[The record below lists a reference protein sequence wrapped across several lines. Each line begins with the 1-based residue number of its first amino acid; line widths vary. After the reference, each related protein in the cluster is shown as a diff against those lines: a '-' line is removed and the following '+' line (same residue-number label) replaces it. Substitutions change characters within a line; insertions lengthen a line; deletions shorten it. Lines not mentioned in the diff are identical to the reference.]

1 MRKALG
7 KGLEALFPA
16 TPAAPP
22 APGERLVAVE
32 DIASTPVQ
40 PRRHFDEETLAALAG
55 SIRRYGVLQPLVVRA
70 AGARYELIAG
80 ERRLRAAQR
89 AGLERVPVVLR
100 EASPERRFELALIEN
115 LQREDLSPLEEAEAY
130 RRLIDEFGLTQEEI
144 AMRVGKSRPAI
155 ANALR
160 LLGLPDSVKA
170 QVESGELSAG
180 HARAVLSVAPAE
192 QASFAREIAVAGVS
206 KREAESRAAARR
218 PRPRSAESGSAAPDV
233 HLRALAAELTRGLG
247 TRVRIARTGAG
258 GTSAFLGK
266 GCRVTGKLQFEG
278 TVRIEG
284 HVEGEISAQ
293 DALIV
298 GESAVVNAQIT
309 GSSIVIHG
317 RVTGDVTAQKRLEI
331 RAPGKLF
338 GNIAN
343 PSLVIHEG
351 EVFEVQ
357 FAQV

>member
-32 DIASTPVQ
+32 DIVSNPDQ
-40 PRRHFDEETLAALAG
+40 PRRHFDEETLAALAD

-170 QVESGELSAG
+170 QVETGELSAG
-180 HARAVLSVAPAE
+180 HARAVLSVDPAE
-192 QASFAREIAVAGVS
+192 QASLQATPAQRRIGI
-206 KREAESRAAARR
+206 RGARR
-218 PRPRSAESGSAAPDV
+218 PPACRRRGADSRARHPRAHRAAGPWRRNRDRVLLRCRARSAGRSSA
-233 HLRALAAELTRGLG
+233 RGG
-247 TRVRIARTGAG
+247 YQCGR
-258 GTSAFLGK
+258 
-266 GCRVTGKLQFEG
+266 
-278 TVRIEG
+278 
-284 HVEGEISAQ
+284 
-293 DALIV
+293 DAL
-298 GESAVVNAQIT
+298 T
-309 GSSIVIHG
+309 
-317 RVTGDVTAQKRLEI
+317 
-331 RAPGKLF
+331 
-338 GNIAN
+338 
-343 PSLVIHEG
+343 PSL
-351 EVFEVQ
+351 
-357 FAQV
+357 ARC

>member
-32 DIASTPVQ
+32 DIVSNPDQ
-40 PRRHFDEETLAALAG
+40 PRRHFDEETLAALAD
-55 SIRRYGVLQPLVVRA
+55 SIRRYGLLQPLVVRA
-70 AGARYELIAG
+70 AGERYELIAG

-160 LLGLPDSVKA
+160 LLGLPDSVKV

-206 KREAESRAAARR
+206 KREAENRAAARR
-218 PRPRSAESGSAAPDV
+218 PRPQRAESGSGAPDV
-233 HLRALAAELTRGLG
+233 HLRALTEELTRGLG
-247 TRVRIARTGAG
+247 TRVRIVRRGRGGAIEIEFYSDAELDRLVDRLRMAA
-258 GTSAFLGK
+258 TSAAAML
-266 GCRVTGKLQFEG
+266 
-278 TVRIEG
+278 
-284 HVEGEISAQ
+284 
-293 DALIV
+293 
-298 GESAVVNAQIT
+298 
-309 GSSIVIHG
+309 
-317 RVTGDVTAQKRLEI
+317 
-331 RAPGKLF
+331 
-338 GNIAN
+338 
-343 PSLVIHEG
+343 
-351 EVFEVQ
+351 
-357 FAQV
+357 

>member
-16 TPAAPP
+16 APP
-22 APGERLVAVE
+22 ASPTAGERLVPVE
-32 DIASTPVQ
+32 DIVSNPDQ
-40 PRRHFDEETLAALAG
+40 PRRHFDEETLAALAD
-55 SIRRYGVLQPLVVRA
+55 SIRRYGLLQPLVVRA
-70 AGARYELIAG
+70 TGDRYELIAG

-89 AGLERVPVVLR
+89 VGLDRVPVVLR

-160 LLGLPDSVKA
+160 LLGLPDSVKV

-233 HLRALAAELTRGLG
+233 HLRALAEELTRGLG
-247 TRVRIARTGAG
+247 TRVRIARRGRGGAIEIEFYSDAELNRLVDRLRMAA
-258 GTSAFLGK
+258 TSAAAML
-266 GCRVTGKLQFEG
+266 
-278 TVRIEG
+278 
-284 HVEGEISAQ
+284 
-293 DALIV
+293 
-298 GESAVVNAQIT
+298 
-309 GSSIVIHG
+309 
-317 RVTGDVTAQKRLEI
+317 
-331 RAPGKLF
+331 
-338 GNIAN
+338 
-343 PSLVIHEG
+343 
-351 EVFEVQ
+351 
-357 FAQV
+357 